1 MTGIISFFVEGR
13 PAPQGSKR
21 YVGRGRMVESSRHL
35 KPWRHD
41 IRNEAE
47 ANQMAF
53 AGCDLAYDGPVRLR
67 LEFVMLRPKATPKT
81 RTPPAVKRPDLDKL
95 TRAVFDGITGT
106 LITDDSQVVDL
117 QATKRIANID
127 EPCGVHIT
135 LRIEPTP

>member
-1 MTGIISFFVEGR
+1 MTGVISFFVEGR
-13 PAPQGSKR
+13 PAPQGSKKHI
-21 YVGRGRMVESSRHL
+21 GRGRMIESSRHL
-35 KPWRHD
+35 APWRHD
-41 IRNEAE
+41 IRNIAE

-53 AGCDLAYDGPVRLR
+53 AGCDLAYYGPVDLR

-106 LITDDSQVVDL
+106 LIADDSQVVNL
-117 QATKRIANID
+117 RASKRIANIG
-127 EPCGVHIT
+127 EPSGVHIT